1 VRRRTGIR
9 LIGFWLAAVLAGESA
24 LAQNQPIVRG
34 TIGEQ
39 QGGARRQRLEQ
50 QLRQGLWRIAK
61 QRVGFTDD
69 QMTRLEETSR
79 RYDGRRHALNMDER
93 TQRLALRQEILAA
106 DGKADQDL
114 VARALDRLIQLQRE
128 RIELQA
134 QEQKEFAA
142 FMTPIQRAKYAA
154 LQEQVRRRMDAL
166 RRQRPDSARGLNRP

>member
-1 VRRRTGIR
+1 VRRGIGLVLLAMSAITLTG
-9 LIGFWLAAVLAGESA
+9 GTA
-24 LAQNQPIVRG
+24 LAQNRPVVRG
-34 TIGEQ
+34 VIGEQ

-61 QRVGFTDD
+61 QRVGFTDE

-79 RYDGRRHALNMDER
+79 RYDGRRRALTMDER
-93 TQRLALRQEILAA
+93 AQRLTLRQEILAA

-134 QEQKEFAA
+134 QEQKEFAT

-154 LQEQVRRRMDAL
+154 LQEEVRRRMDAL
-166 RRQRPDSARGLNRP
+166 RRQRPDSLRGLNRP